1 MWMLIRRGM
10 SGPTILLF
18 LLFAGAVAPSAAQ
31 TVAEKE
37 QELARVSQQISE
49 ITRAVQESQSRRDDA
64 VNDLSAAERHLGQAA
79 SGVREAE
86 HTMEEIQAYLA
97 ELDIRRLDIEA
108 DLSRERSALAA
119 QVRAAYRYGRQER
132 LKLLL
137 MQDDPAAVGRVLA
150 YYDALN
156 RVRANRIRRVESQA
170 QALDEVQDQIVVE
183 QRRHRASRE
192 TLESELAALAE
203 AREARRVAL
212 AEIDQRLQLDSERL
226 ARLQNDARELHEL
239 IGALQEA
246 MRQSTR
252 QAMAKSFPDMKGS
265 LPWPIGGK
273 VKARYGDVRPIGEA
287 QWHGL
292 LIEAPEGRQVK
303 AIHPGRVMF
312 ADWLRGYGLLVILDH
327 GNDYLS
333 VYAHNQSVFPGPG
346 DQVAQGEVI
355 ATVGN
360 SGGLEQ
366 DGLYFEIRR
375 HGQPINP
382 AGWLTRR

>member
-1 MWMLIRRGM
+1 MVLLLMLL
-10 SGPTILLF
+10 P
-18 LLFAGAVAPSAAQ
+18 GAVTPLSAQ
-31 TVAEKE
+31 TVADKE

-49 ITRAVQESQSRRDDA
+49 ITRDVQESQSRRDDA
-64 VNDLSAAERHLGQAA
+64 VEGLSDAERRLGQAA
-79 SGVREAE
+79 TGVREAGRII
-86 HTMEEIQAYLA
+86 EETQSYLA
-97 ELDIRRLDIEA
+97 ELEIRRLDIEA
-108 DLSRERSALAA
+108 DLARERAALAV
-119 QVRAAYRYGRQER
+119 QVRAAYQYGRQER
-132 LKLLL
+132 VKLLL
-137 MQDDPAAVGRVLA
+137 MQDNPAAVGRVLG

-156 RVRANRIRRVESQA
+156 RARAARIGRVESQA
-170 QALDEVQDQIVVE
+170 QALEEVKGQITVE
-183 QRRHRASRE
+183 QRRQQASRA
-192 TLESELAALAE
+192 TLETELVALAE
-203 AREARRVAL
+203 AREARHEAL
-212 AEIDQRLQLDSERL
+212 AEIDQRIQLDSERL
-226 ARLQNDARELHEL
+226 ARLQSDAHELRDL

-246 MRQSTR
+246 MRQSTQ
-252 QAMAKSFPDMKGS
+252 QATVKSFPDMKGS

-273 VKARYGDVRPIGEA
+273 VKARYGDARPIGEA
-287 QWHGL
+287 RWHGL

-333 VYAHNQSVFPGPG
+333 VYAHNQSIFPGPG

-375 HGQPINP
+375 HGEPINP